1 MTLDATFWVTVSFF
15 IFMGILIYFKIPQK
29 VKEILEQNILSI
41 KNQIDEAEKLKED
54 AKNILTE
61 HERKI
66 SNSKKEVKE
75 MIGKANEEAEKNVIN
90 ANKNFH
96 NFMENKKKNAEERI
110 KQLKNQAEKDIK
122 NASVKIAIESVEK
135 LIKNSL
141 DKSKLDKIY
150 SASIEETK
158 LALKKKSS

>member
-61 HERKI
+61 QERKI
-66 SNSKKEVKE
+66 SNSKREVKE
-75 MIGKANEEAEKNVIN
+75 MISKANEEAEKNVIN
-90 ANKNFH
+90 ANKAFH
-96 NFMENKKKNAEERI
+96 NFMENKRKNAEERI
-110 KQLKNQAEKDIK
+110 RQLKNQAEKDIK
-122 NASVKIAIESVEK
+122 NASVKIAIEAVEK